1 MAQLCCPEMFFSHW
15 GGSAIGR
22 AFVQRNKKLL
32 RLAVAAQVLEG
43 APMPCGQPERGP

>member
-1 MAQLCCPEMFFSHW
+1 MAQLCCPEMFFSRW

-32 RLAVAAQVLEG
+32 QPKKMTAQ
-43 APMPCGQPERGP
+43 AT